1 MSLDALEHETRT
13 VTLSIKKVRAEDL
26 KRNYVCHARNGKGE
40 VEQPATVKQKGN
52 GCMPSAEESRN
63 SNVTFW

>member
-1 MSLDALEHETRT
+1 MRLADLEDETRT

-40 VEQPATVKQKGN
+40 VDQPAKVKQKGN
-52 GCMPSAEESRN
+52 GCILSAEESGN
-63 SNVTFW
+63 ANVMFW